1 MEYQLRY
8 INCAACTCAR
18 GLQENPCFIDGQR
31 EVNMLRKISVVALMF
46 CGSLLLSNVSFA
58 QDVEQ
63 VAQPAKQIA
72 QPAASSAGL
81 DEQIA
86 LMRLD
91 LRSNRKKVIAANMKL
106 APDEGRSFW
115 PTFDQYVKELVQ
127 INNAKYDLIKEYL
140 QNENMTDEQAN
151 TLPKRWVEVDESVV
165 QLRLK
170 YIPIFRKVLSAKSAA
185 MFFQLDRRVQMMI
198 DLQLLSSLP
207 LVQPCNQPG
216 PTICNQQ

>member
-1 MEYQLRY
+1 
-8 INCAACTCAR
+8 
-18 GLQENPCFIDGQR
+18 LQESSSFIDGQR

-106 APDEGRSFW
+106 APDEGRLFW
-115 PTFDQYVKELVQ
+115 PTFEEYVKQLVQ

-151 TLPKRWVEVDESVV
+151 TLPKRWEEVDESVV

-198 DLQLLSSLP
+198 DLQVLSSLP

>member
-1 MEYQLRY
+1 MAPWK
-8 INCAACTCAR
+8 INYGIGIALLARVVR
-18 GLQENPCFIDGQR
+18 GLQESPCFIDGQR

-46 CGSLLLSNVSFA
+46 CGFLLVSNVSFA
-58 QDVEQ
+58 QDTE
-63 VAQPAKQIA
+63 QIA

-106 APDEGRSFW
+106 TPDEGRWFW
-115 PTFDQYVKELVQ
+115 PTFEEYVKELVQ

-151 TLPKRWVEVDESVV
+151 TLPKRWEEVDESVV

-170 YIPIFRKVLSAKSAA
+170 YIPIFRKVLSAKGVA

>member
-1 MEYQLRY
+1 V
-8 INCAACTCAR
+8 AR
-18 GLQENPCFIDGQR
+18 GLSESPYFIDGQR

-46 CGSLLLSNVSFA
+46 CGSLLLSNVSLA
-58 QDVEQ
+58 QDAEQ

-86 LMRLD
+86 LMRSD
-91 LRSNRKKVIAANMKL
+91 LRSNRRKVIAANMKL
-106 APDEGRSFW
+106 APDEGRWFW
-115 PTFDQYVKELVQ
+115 PIFEEYVKELVQ
-127 INNAKYDLIKEYL
+127 INNAKYELIKEYL

-151 TLPKRWVEVDESVV
+151 TLPKRWEEVDESVV

-170 YIPIFRKVLSAKSAA
+170 YIPIFRKVLSAKGVA

-216 PTICNQQ
+216 QTICNQQ

>member
-1 MEYQLRY
+1 
-8 INCAACTCAR
+8 
-18 GLQENPCFIDGQR
+18 
-31 EVNMLRKISVVALMF
+31 MLRKISVVNLMF
-46 CGSLLLSNVSFA
+46 CGSFLLSNISLA
-58 QDVEQ
+58 QDAEQ

-86 LMRLD
+86 LMRSD
-91 LRSNRKKVIAANMKL
+91 LRANRRKVIAANMKL
-106 APDEGRSFW
+106 APDEARWFW
-115 PTFDQYVKELVQ
+115 PTFDEYVKELVQ
-127 INNAKYDLIKEYL
+127 INNAKYELIKEYL

-151 TLPKRWVEVDESVV
+151 TLPKRWEEVDESVV

-170 YIPIFRKVLSAKSAA
+170 YIPIFRKVLSAKGVA

-216 PTICNQQ
+216 QTICNQQ

>member
-1 MEYQLRY
+1 
-8 INCAACTCAR
+8 
-18 GLQENPCFIDGQR
+18 
-31 EVNMLRKISVVALMF
+31 MLRKISVVALLF
-46 CGSLLLSNVSFA
+46 CGSLLLSNALFA
-58 QDVEQ
+58 QDAEQ

-86 LMRLD
+86 LMRSD
-91 LRSNRKKVIAANMKL
+91 LRDNRKKVIAANLKL
-106 APDEGRSFW
+106 APDEGRWFW
-115 PTFDQYVKELVQ
+115 PTFDEYVKELVQ

-151 TLPKRWVEVDESVV
+151 TLPKRWEQVDEAVV

-170 YIPIFRKVLSAKSAA
+170 YIPIFSKVLSAKGVA
-185 MFFQLDRRVQMMI
+185 MFFQLDRRIQMMI

-207 LVQPCNQPG
+207 LVQPCIQSG
-216 PTICNQQ
+216 TTICNQQ

>member
-1 MEYQLRY
+1 
-8 INCAACTCAR
+8 
-18 GLQENPCFIDGQR
+18 
-31 EVNMLRKISVVALMF
+31 MLRKISVVALMF

-106 APDEGRSFW
+106 APDEGRWFW
-115 PTFDQYVKELVQ
+115 PTFEEYVKELVQ

-140 QNENMTDEQAN
+140 QNETMTDEQAN
-151 TLPKRWVEVDESVV
+151 TLPKRWEEVDESVI

-207 LVQPCNQPG
+207 LVQPCKQPG

>member
-1 MEYQLRY
+1 
-8 INCAACTCAR
+8 
-18 GLQENPCFIDGQR
+18 
-31 EVNMLRKISVVALMF
+31 MLRKISVVALMF
-46 CGSLLLSNVSFA
+46 CGFLLVSNVSFA
-58 QDVEQ
+58 QDAER

-86 LMRLD
+86 LMRSD
-91 LRSNRKKVIAANMKL
+91 LRSNRKKLIAANMKL
-106 APDEGRSFW
+106 APDEARWFW
-115 PTFDQYVKELVQ
+115 PTFEEYVKELVQ

-151 TLPKRWVEVDESVV
+151 TLPKRWEEVDESVV

-170 YIPIFRKVLSAKSAA
+170 YIPIFRKVLSAKGVA

>member
-1 MEYQLRY
+1 
-8 INCAACTCAR
+8 
-18 GLQENPCFIDGQR
+18 
-31 EVNMLRKISVVALMF
+31 MLRKISVVALMF
-46 CGSLLLSNVSFA
+46 CVSLLLSNISFA
-58 QDVEQ
+58 QDAEQ

-72 QPAASSAGL
+72 QPAPSSAGL

-106 APDEGRSFW
+106 APDEGRWFW
-115 PTFDQYVKELVQ
+115 PIYEEYVNDLVQ
-127 INNAKYDLIKEYL
+127 INKTKYDLIKEYL
-140 QNENMTDEQAN
+140 QNENMTDERAN
-151 TLPKRWVEVDESVV
+151 TLPKRWEEVDESVV

-170 YIPIFRKVLSAKSAA
+170 YIPIFRKVLSAKGAA

-207 LVQPCNQPG
+207 LVQPCNQFG
-216 PTICNQQ
+216 PTVCNQE